1 MKDILD
7 KLSSYN
13 IFNYL
18 LPGILFVAIAKYFT
32 GYDFI
37 HENNLIGA
45 FLYYFMGMI
54 ISRFGSLTIEPVLK
68 KSKFVIFSDYSD
80 FISAS
85 KKDEMIN
92 ILSEANNTYRTLI
105 AMLLLLLLLKFYKY
119 LDIMC
124 NFSKEISISI
134 AVVLVLFMFL
144 FAYRKQTIY
153 ITKRI
158 RKANNP

>member
-1 MKDILD
+1 MKEIFD

-18 LPGILFVAIAKYFT
+18 LPGILFVVIAKYFI

-37 HENNLIGA
+37 QENNLIGV
-45 FLYYFMGMI
+45 FLYYFAGMI

-68 KSKFVIFSDYSD
+68 KSKFIKFSEYSD

-92 ILSEANNTYRTLI
+92 ILSEANNTYRTLTS
-105 AMLLLLLLLKFYKY
+105 MLLLLLLLKLYKY
-119 LDIMC
+119 LNVMWNIS
-124 NFSKEISISI
+124 NGLSISI
-134 AVVLVLFMFL
+134 AVVLVLLLFL
-144 FAYRKQTIY
+144 FAYRKQTNY

-158 RKANNP
+158 RKTNNP